1 MRNSPV
7 MRCWRQFLC
16 AALAM
21 GAFVASARAQSGA
34 ASSASAV
41 FSADAVKA
49 AYLINF
55 IRFTEWP
62 ASSGGASFVIG
73 IAGNHELED
82 QLWKI
87 ADGKLIQGRTMRVR
101 RLSTVSDAEGCQ
113 VVYIQTDAAR
123 SEAVIVTTQEWLAA
137 VRGKA
142 VLTVAS
148 EPEFLNKGGI
158 INFYAEGNNLRFE
171 IAPHTAESVGLRL
184 SSRLLALARIVN
196 PATDNRPSSR

>member
-1 MRNSPV
+1 M
-7 MRCWRQFLC
+7 
-16 AALAM
+16 AAFA
-21 GAFVASARAQSGA
+21 ASAGAQSG
-34 ASSASAV
+34 SAPSPSAV

-49 AYLINF
+49 AYIINF

-62 ASSGGASFVIG
+62 SSSGGASFVIG

-82 QLWKI
+82 QLWKV
-87 ADGKLIQGRTMRVR
+87 ADGKLVQGRTIRVR
-101 RLSTVSDAEGCQ
+101 RLTTIGDVSDCQ
-113 VVYIQTDAAR
+113 VIYVQAAPPR
-123 SEAVIVTTQEWLAA
+123 SEAVVVTTEEWLAA

-148 EPEFLNKGGI
+148 EPGFLNKGGI

-171 IAPHTAESVGLRL
+171 IAPRTAESVGLRL

-196 PATDNRPSSR
+196 PTANVNPPSQ